1 MPQSNSMGVGKRRP
15 PDPRRGTGMRQRSG
29 AWTATVWVCLSL
41 GLGGCGAGPSGS
53 AREKVYAPEDMP
65 DICQD
70 IDFNQAGSDL
80 KAECGVK
87 TRNYMAYRNIPEHR
101 NLLLPK
107 GAKIVRKAEG
117 LELRLTNTLPIA
129 LPGDLE
135 GKIRFDE
142 KLRRNFI
149 KNRMDYCE
157 FFPDR
162 SSERLRIMR
171 LDIPLDA
178 GGEESVC
185 FMVGAPPTTA
195 QRKAGYAGRLETLE
209 CADFVKLKEA
219 SLAQDGSRP
228 EGTSEGDSAFTAP
241 ERPAEKAPVR

>member
-1 MPQSNSMGVGKRRP
+1 M
-15 PDPRRGTGMRQRSG
+15 
-29 AWTATVWVCLSL
+29 AALACLC
-41 GLGGCGAGPSGS
+41 LGGCGAGPSPS

-70 IDFNQAGSDL
+70 IDFNQAGNEL

-87 TRNYMAYRNIPEHR
+87 TRNYRAYRNIPEHR

-107 GAKIVRKAEG
+107 GAKIVRKEEG

-129 LPGDLE
+129 LPADLE

-142 KLRRNFI
+142 NLRRSFI
-149 KNRMDYCE
+149 KDRMDYCE

-162 SSERLRIMR
+162 SSVRLRIMR

-178 GGEESVC
+178 GGEKSVC
-185 FMVGAPPTTA
+185 FTVGAPPTTA
-195 QRKAGYAGRLETLE
+195 QRKAGYAGRLETLD

-219 SLAQDGSRP
+219 SLAQGGPHPDGS
-228 EGTSEGDSAFTAP
+228 SEGDSALTAP
-241 ERPAEKAPVR
+241 ERPPEKGPDR

>member
-1 MPQSNSMGVGKRRP
+1 MGIRIRA
-15 PDPRRGTGMRQRSG
+15 G
-29 AWTATVWVCLSL
+29 AWAASACLAPLLALS
-41 GLGGCGAGPSGS
+41 GCGAGPSAS

-70 IDFNQAGSDL
+70 IDFNQAGSEL

-117 LELRLTNTLPIA
+117 LELRLTNTLPIG
-129 LPGDLE
+129 LPADLE
-135 GKIRFDE
+135 GKILFDE
-142 KLRRNFI
+142 NLRRNFI

-157 FFPDR
+157 FFPDH
-162 SSERLRIMR
+162 SAVRLRIMR

-178 GGEESVC
+178 GGEQSVC
-185 FMVGAPPTTA
+185 FTVGAPPTTA
-195 QRKAGYAGRLETLE
+195 QRKAGYAGRLETLD
-209 CADFVKLKEA
+209 CSDFMKLKEA
-219 SLAQDGSRP
+219 SLAQGGSRP
-228 EGTSEGDSAFTAP
+228 EGTPDADSALTTPQRPP
-241 ERPAEKAPVR
+241 ENGPGR